1 MLDFEIFII
10 FAFIFK
16 GECKYLIINRMR
28 YITFLLIFLFLSHPL
43 YARDEAVHES
53 WVVVNDGSSP
63 LVTQDLYKQTK
74 EWKTSKIFRI
84 AGWSAL
90 GVGLP
95 TAFYGAVG
103 LAIDN
108 QSGGIGKGNP
118 FVAVLIAGGTLTLSS
133 IPLFIVSHRYKK
145 KAMNKV
151 DIGLTPIYT
160 PSYTGNT
167 VYTPAVNFSIRF

>member
-1 MLDFEIFII
+1 
-10 FAFIFK
+10 
-16 GECKYLIINRMR
+16 MR
-28 YITFLLIFLFLSHPL
+28 YIIFLLIFLFLSHPL

-74 EWKTSKIFRI
+74 EWKTSKALRI

-95 TAFYGAVG
+95 TAFYGTVLVG
-103 LAIDN
+103 MVNLE
-108 QSGGIGKGNP
+108 SGNVGSSI
-118 FVAVLIAGGTLTLSS
+118 VVLIVGGTLTLSS